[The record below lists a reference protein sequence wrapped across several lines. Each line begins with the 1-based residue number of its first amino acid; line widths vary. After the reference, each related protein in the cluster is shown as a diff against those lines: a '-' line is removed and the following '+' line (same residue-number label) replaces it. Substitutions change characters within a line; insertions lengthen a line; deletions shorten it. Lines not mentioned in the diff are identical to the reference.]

1 MKNCV
6 TCNRILPLD
15 CFRSRGGSLSHLKK
29 SKCNECLYTA
39 HKEWSDRNQ
48 DKIKSYRCK
57 DKWTLKKRCNRHNV
71 EVSELFEKHEQQ
83 NQCCAICKVSM
94 RIEESAI
101 DHNHNTGE
109 FRGLLCKKCNRALGM
124 FKDSPSVLMSAY
136 LYLTERGYYGNF
148 DK

>member
-1 MKNCV
+1 
-6 TCNRILPLD
+6 
-15 CFRSRGGSLSHLKK
+15 
-29 SKCNECLYTA
+29 
-39 HKEWSDRNQ
+39 
-48 DKIKSYRCK
+48 
-57 DKWTLKKRCNRHNV
+57 
-71 EVSELFEKHEQQ
+71 
-83 NQCCAICKVSM
+83 M